1 MSMEPKTGCL
11 PDLLRSESEQCKV
24 PICWHEKMLSSFLLL
39 SSPLGRIGNFQ
50 AYCWS
55 IGDVDTF
62 QIFTLLDQP
71 TGSMVQGTAD
81 GFSSVTSAS

>member
-1 MSMEPKTGCL
+1 MGCL
-11 PDLLRSESEQCKV
+11 SDLPRSESIQFKV
-24 PICWHEKMLSSFLLL
+24 PVCQHEKMLNSLLL
-39 SSPLGRIGNFQ
+39 SFQLGRIGNFR
-50 AYCWS
+50 AHCWS

-71 TGSMVQGTAD
+71 TDSMVQGTAD